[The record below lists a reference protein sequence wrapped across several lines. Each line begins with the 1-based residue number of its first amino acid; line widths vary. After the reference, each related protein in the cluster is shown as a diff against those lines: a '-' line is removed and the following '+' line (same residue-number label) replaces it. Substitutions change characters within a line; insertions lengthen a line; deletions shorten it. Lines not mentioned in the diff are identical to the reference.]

1 METQDSSSGTR
12 VRLQALLAHRAAL
25 LVVWPVFF
33 LVYGQLR
40 LSAGES
46 ARVLLLAAVLA
57 TAWYH
62 GPRIGALAGFVAVP
76 IGALMYELLTGG
88 SLAVARWFTADVTAG
103 TLASILG
110 GGVVGYMRELNQ
122 RLTAEAV
129 DRRRAEDDL
138 RSRDERLAIV
148 NGLARAVKGGAS
160 GSAVIKAAVQA
171 LHSDLPKYRTAY
183 STLDGT
189 GRITIVHALGPADLS
204 WPDDAET
211 DLTLPL
217 DCLDILRTGEPII
230 INDVDHDVD
239 AGGLSAAL
247 GGGNVRACLDVPVTR
262 PDSGIGLLS
271 LDAPT
276 PHAWT
281 DHERAMVGEVADF
294 LGVALNDAHAKQR
307 LAESE
312 QRFRKLADSSHAV
325 IALMQKDGAIYLNP
339 ELERLS
345 EYSHDELMQMTLWD
359 LLHPDDRDMI
369 RKYRGRRLQ
378 GEEAPIRYETRIVTK
393 SGATRWLDVRASTF
407 ELAGEQTILTT
418 GVDITDRKKS
428 EQALRDSEA
437 RLRVLLDH
445 YFDGIA
451 VVENAEIVYVNPSL
465 CRMLGRTAPDLI
477 GSAGRTL
484 VDDHIVAHHRDRA
497 LRRMR
502 ELLNGAP
509 EYPSEYEGRRSD
521 GSAIPLEVTTR
532 AIQFDGKPALLT
544 TLRDLTAR
552 HEAEARIRESE
563 QRFRSLFEQAPIG
576 IVLADADTRLIRVNQ
591 AFCEMLGYTESE
603 LCGRSFVEISHP
615 DDAGGTPDSA
625 RKVLSDAASVLRLQK
640 RYLRKDG
647 GTIDA
652 ETTVSLTRDPAGQ
665 LLYAVAMVEDI
676 TEKSRLE
683 EQLRQSQRL
692 ESVGQLAGGV
702 AHNFNNAL
710 TAIIGYSELLG
721 RRFDGHDAGLKDV
734 EQIQRVA
741 EQAATLTRQ
750 LLTFSRK
757 ELVRPSVFCLN
768 AAVETTSALL
778 SPLIGDQIRLRLT
791 LDRNLRNVRADRS
804 QIEQVITNLVF
815 NARDA
820 LREGGGALSIETADV
835 AVDGAQARLHP
846 DARPGAYVRL
856 SVSDT
861 GTGIEPT
868 ALPRIFEP
876 FFTTKDQGEGV
887 GLGLAMVHGAI
898 KQSGG
903 YVMVRSEPG
912 QGATFELYLPVHAE
926 PADSIEPAVEQ
937 SAAG

>member
-1 METQDSSSGTR
+1 MAIETHATSSRIRIG
-12 VRLQALLAHRAAL
+12 LQALLAHRWATL
-25 LVVWPVFF
+25 LVAWPVFF
-33 LVYGQLR
+33 LVYGQVR
-40 LSAGES
+40 LAAGGS
-46 ARVLLLAAVLA
+46 ARVLLIAAVIA
-57 TAWYH
+57 TAWYR
-62 GPRIGALAGFVAVP
+62 GAWVGALAGLFAVP
-76 IGALMYELLTGG
+76 IGALQVALLTGG
-88 SLAVARWFTADVTAG
+88 SLAVQDWFTADVAAG
-103 TLASILG
+103 TLASILAG
-110 GGVVGYMRELNQ
+110 GAIGYMQELNQ
-122 RLTAEAV
+122 RLTAEAG
-129 DRRRAEDDL
+129 DRRKAEDD
-138 RSRDERLAIV
+138 
-148 NGLARAVKGGAS
+148 
-160 GSAVIKAAVQA
+160 
-171 LHSDLPKYRTAY
+171 
-183 STLDGT
+183 
-189 GRITIVHALGPADLS
+189 
-204 WPDDAET
+204 
-211 DLTLPL
+211 
-217 DCLDILRTGEPII
+217 
-230 INDVDHDVD
+230 
-239 AGGLSAAL
+239 
-247 GGGNVRACLDVPVTR
+247 
-262 PDSGIGLLS
+262 
-271 LDAPT
+271 
-276 PHAWT
+276 
-281 DHERAMVGEVADF
+281 
-294 LGVALNDAHAKQR
+294 
-307 LAESE
+307 
-312 QRFRKLADSSHAV
+312 
-325 IALMQKDGAIYLNP
+325 
-339 ELERLS
+339 
-345 EYSHDELMQMTLWD
+345 
-359 LLHPDDRDMI
+359 
-369 RKYRGRRLQ
+369 
-378 GEEAPIRYETRIVTK
+378 
-393 SGATRWLDVRASTF
+393 
-407 ELAGEQTILTT
+407 
-418 GVDITDRKKS
+418 
-428 EQALRDSEA
+428 LRDSEA

-465 CRMLGRTAPDLI
+465 CRMLGRTANDLI

-484 VDDHIVAHHRDRA
+484 VDEHIAAQHRDRA
-497 LRRMR
+497 LRRIQ
-502 ELLNGAP
+502 EILNGAP

-532 AIQFDGKPALLT
+532 AIQFGGKPALLT

-552 HEAEARIRESE
+552 HEAETRIRESE

-576 IVLADADTRLIRVNQ
+576 IVLADADTRFIRVNQ
-591 AFCEMLGYTESE
+591 SFCEMLGYTEAE
-603 LCGRSFVEISHP
+603 LRGRSFVEISHP

-625 RKVLSDAASVLRLQK
+625 RKVLGDAASVLRLQK

-647 GTIDA
+647 GTVEA
-652 ETTVSLTRDPAGQ
+652 ETTVSLTRDQAGQ

-676 TEKSRLE
+676 TEKSHLE

-721 RRFDGHDAGLKDV
+721 RRFDGHDAGLKEV

-757 ELVRPSVFCLN
+757 DLVRPSVFCLN

-778 SPLIGDQIRLRLT
+778 SPLIGDQIRLRLK
-791 LDRNLRNVRADRS
+791 LDRNLRNVRADRA

-820 LREGGGALSIETADV
+820 LRDGGALSIATADI
-835 AVDGAQARLHP
+835 AVDAAEARQHH

-903 YVMVRSEPG
+903 YVKVRSEPG

-926 PADSIEPAVEQ
+926 PADNIEPAVEQ
-937 SAAG
+937 SATG

>member
-160 GSAVIKAAVQA
+160 GSAVIKTAVQA

-217 DCLDILRTGEPII
+217 ACLDILRTGEPII

-369 RKYRGRRLQ
+369 RKYRGRRLR
-378 GEEAPIRYETRIVTK
+378 GDEAPIRYETRIVTK

-465 CRMLGRTAPDLI
+465 CRMLGRTANDLI
-477 GSAGRTL
+477 GECWT
-484 VDDHIVAHHRDRA
+484 
-497 LRRMR
+497 
-502 ELLNGAP
+502 
-509 EYPSEYEGRRSD
+509 
-521 GSAIPLEVTTR
+521 
-532 AIQFDGKPALLT
+532 
-544 TLRDLTAR
+544 
-552 HEAEARIRESE
+552 
-563 QRFRSLFEQAPIG
+563 
-576 IVLADADTRLIRVNQ
+576 
-591 AFCEMLGYTESE
+591 
-603 LCGRSFVEISHP
+603 
-615 DDAGGTPDSA
+615 DAGGRPH
-625 RKVLSDAASVLRLQK
+625 RCAS
-640 RYLRKDG
+640 
-647 GTIDA
+647 
-652 ETTVSLTRDPAGQ
+652 P
-665 LLYAVAMVEDI
+665 
-676 TEKSRLE
+676 
-683 EQLRQSQRL
+683 
-692 ESVGQLAGGV
+692 
-702 AHNFNNAL
+702 
-710 TAIIGYSELLG
+710 
-721 RRFDGHDAGLKDV
+721 
-734 EQIQRVA
+734 
-741 EQAATLTRQ
+741 
-750 LLTFSRK
+750 
-757 ELVRPSVFCLN
+757 
-768 AAVETTSALL
+768 
-778 SPLIGDQIRLRLT
+778 
-791 LDRNLRNVRADRS
+791 
-804 QIEQVITNLVF
+804 
-815 NARDA
+815 
-820 LREGGGALSIETADV
+820 
-835 AVDGAQARLHP
+835 
-846 DARPGAYVRL
+846 
-856 SVSDT
+856 
-861 GTGIEPT
+861 
-868 ALPRIFEP
+868 
-876 FFTTKDQGEGV
+876 
-887 GLGLAMVHGAI
+887 
-898 KQSGG
+898 
-903 YVMVRSEPG
+903 
-912 QGATFELYLPVHAE
+912 
-926 PADSIEPAVEQ
+926 
-937 SAAG
+937 